1 MSATLAAGHDAL
13 AQRRDPRRTLPPA
26 PSGARGRRLP
36 EGALRWLLSFALVL
50 ALHVGA
56 AAYVLAPGAEIAE
69 GNPDDAVEVDLVPD
83 PSDQAAKPDEV
94 AGPDVAESATPTS
107 EQAEANDP
115 DPPAPDA
122 SPPTEVKRKPDVA
135 APEAT
140 APQTPTESE
149 AVLPPEAK
157 AEPKPEDRP
166 PDPTPPVEKTPDAKE
181 DTVERQTAPSQ
192 ASTGSVA
199 LLGGGRRPSAAAQAT
214 WRGAIGTHLVRH
226 RRYPE
231 GARAQ
236 NMQGTARVRVTING
250 EGHVLGR
257 ELVQSSG
264 RPLLDGE
271 ALALMQRSDPF
282 PKPPAGMPTPVVL
295 TVPVNFAIR

>member
-1 MSATLAAGHDAL
+1 VSAVADMA
-13 AQRRDPRRTLPPA
+13 
-26 PSGARGRRLP
+26 ARGLDGSSEAARDRRPRARRLP
-36 EGALRWLLSFALVL
+36 EGALRWVASFALVL
-50 ALHVGA
+50 ALHAGA
-56 AAYVLAPGAEIAE
+56 AAYVLSPSPEVAE
-69 GNPDDAVEVDLVPD
+69 GAPDDAIEVDLVPD
-83 PSDQAAKPDEV
+83 PSDQTAKPDEV
-94 AGPDVAESATPTS
+94 AGPDVAEAAQPTS
-107 EQAEANDP
+107 EQTQADDP
-115 DPPAPDA
+115 EPPPPHAP
-122 SPPTEVKRKPDVA
+122 PPTEVKRKPDVA

-140 APQTPTESE
+140 APETPTEAE
-149 AVLPPEAK
+149 AVLPPDTKTEQK
-157 AEPKPEDRP
+157 AEDRP

-226 RRYPE
+226 RRYPQE
-231 GARAQ
+231 ARDRH
-236 NMQGTARVRVTING
+236 MQGTARVRVTINA
-250 EGHVLGR
+250 EGHVIGR
-257 ELVQSSG
+257 ELAQSSG

-282 PKPPAGMPTPVVL
+282 PKPPPGMPTPVVL

>member
-1 MSATLAAGHDAL
+1 MSGSLTVAALTHAP
-13 AQRRDPRRTLPPA
+13 ARRPRGRTLPT
-26 PSGARGRRLP
+26 
-36 EGALRWLLSFALVL
+36 GALRWMACFALVL
-50 ALHVGA
+50 ALHLGA
-56 AAYVLAPGAEIAE
+56 GAYVLAPSPEVAE
-69 GNPDDAVEVDLVPD
+69 GNPEDAIAIDLMPD
-83 PSDQAAKPDEV
+83 PSDQAEKPDEV
-94 AGPDVAESATPTS
+94 AGPNVEEAATPTS
-107 EQAEANDP
+107 DQAQAQDP

-122 SPPTEVKRKPDVA
+122 PPPTEVKRKPDTA

-166 PDPTPPVEKTPDAKE
+166 PDPTPPVEKTPEAKE
-181 DTVERQTAPSQ
+181 DTVERQTVPSQ

-226 RRYPE
+226 RRYPSE
-231 GARAQ
+231 ARAQ
-236 NMQGTARVRVTING
+236 GMQGVARVRVTIDAN
-250 EGHVLGR
+250 GHVLGR
-257 ELVQSSG
+257 DLVQSSG
-264 RPLLDGE
+264 RPLLDQE
-271 ALALMQRSDPF
+271 ALAMMQRSDPF
-282 PKPPAGMPTPVVL
+282 PRPPPGMPNPIVL